1 MQALGPPNKSPLQGL
16 VASRI
21 ETYGG
26 RYRASVTSPPGN
38 VSPRGGL
45 LLDPSCRLLQGYVPF
60 TTGSGPA
67 RRLSPLRLREPE
79 PEKTHGSPFGI
90 GTPHSPKL
98 KEVTKAHELQVRLHT
113 FSMFGMPR
121 LPREDRQRWEIGEG
135 SENSVT
141 IEKSWKELV
150 PGHKEMS
157 RELCHQQEALWEL
170 LTTELIYVRKLK
182 IMTDPAGHLPRHT
195 AECHPLPQVSAETL
209 FGNVPS
215 LIRAHRS
222 FWEEVLGPT
231 LEETRASGQP
241 LDPVS
246 LQDGFLTC
254 SQRFQPYVLY
264 CLRVRQTMAYA
275 REQQDHN
282 PLFHIFVQV
291 GEESLG
297 KGDAVDLGPRQE
309 GSLQSLTPAPLPW
322 QWCEKHKRSGRQMLG
337 DLLIKP
343 HQRITKY
350 PLLLQ
355 AVLKR
360 TPKPR
365 AQEALTA
372 MVGPSGL
379 TPAGGGGCR
388 GLACGGAAPGTLA
401 VFLERLCP
409 CGADVLSG
417 RDEPARRRAVLLR
430 ILPLLLPQIAAMESF
445 LRHINKQVRQ
455 GEEQESLVAA
465 ARRIGPYE
473 VLEPSSEEVEKNLRQ
488 FSTLDL
494 MAPMLEVAPE
504 HTRQLL
510 LEGPARV
517 KEGREGKLDVYLFLF
532 SDVLLV
538 TKPPRKAD
546 KAKVIR
552 PPLMLEKL
560 VCRPLRDPSNFL
572 LIYLTEFQCVSSALT
587 VHCPST
593 ADRARW
599 LEKTQQAQATLQK
612 LKAEEYIQQK
622 RELLALYRNQDGESP
637 STRPSTPSQEGS
649 QNSTEGSACAS
660 STVIPHLVVTEDMD
674 EDAPSVPDDTSDPG
688 YGTLIPGSPEESH
701 SSLSRLRLRAL
712 RRDPRLTFST
722 LELRDVP
729 LRPQPSDPQ
738 APQRR
743 SAPVLPEEGVRKAGS
758 LPRVDPPTWS
768 EEEDRTS
775 AGENLR
781 GQLCPSPAH
790 ADSSEESPWESS
802 GDEEEEGYLF
812 QGPDY
817 TPSPHPLRPEDML
830 REIREE
836 LASQRIEGVP
846 KAGDSRP
853 RKLTRVQLQ
862 RMRGS
867 HVVHLDT
874 PLSTS

>member
-1 MQALGPPNKSPLQGL
+1 MHAFGPPNEGSLQGL

-26 RYRASVTSPPGN
+26 RLRASTLSTPG
-38 VSPRGGL
+38 SLYPRGGPV
-45 LLDPSCRLLQGYVPF
+45 LDPSRRRLQGYVPF
-60 TTGSGPA
+60 TKGSGPA
-67 RRLSPLRLREPE
+67 RGLSPLRLREPD
-79 PEKTHGSPFGI
+79 PEKRHGGPFGA
-90 GTPHSPKL
+90 GTPHFPKL
-98 KEVTKAHELQVRLHT
+98 KEVTRAHELEVRLHT

-121 LPREDRQRWEIGEG
+121 LPPEDRRHWEIGEDG
-135 SENSVT
+135 DSSLA

-182 IMTDPAGHLPRHT
+182 IMTDLLAAGLLNLQRVGLLT
-195 AECHPLPQVSAETL
+195 EVSVETL

-246 LQDGFLTC
+246 LQNGFLSF
-254 SQRFQPYVLY
+254 SQRFQPYILY
-264 CLRVRQTMAYA
+264 CLRVKQTMAYA
-275 REQQDHN
+275 WEQQDSS
-282 PLFHIFVQV
+282 PLFHTFV
-291 GEESLG
+291 
-297 KGDAVDLGPRQE
+297 
-309 GSLQSLTPAPLPW
+309 

-360 TPKPR
+360 SPEAR
-365 AQEALTA
+365 AREALTA
-372 MVGPSGL
+372 M
-379 TPAGGGGCR
+379 
-388 GLACGGAAPGTLA
+388 
-401 VFLERLCP
+401 
-409 CGADVLSG
+409 
-417 RDEPARRRAVLLR
+417 
-430 ILPLLLPQIAAMESF
+430 IAAVESF
-445 LRHINKQVRQ
+445 LRHINKRVRQ
-455 GEEQESLVAA
+455 GDEQESLVAA

-473 VLEPSSEEVEKNLRQ
+473 VLEPPSEEVEKNLRP

-494 MAPMLEVAPE
+494 MAPMLGVASE

-510 LEGPARV
+510 LEGPARM

-538 TKPPRKAD
+538 TKTLRRAD

-560 VCRPLRDPSNFL
+560 VCRPLRDPSSFL
-572 LIYLTEFQCVSSALT
+572 LIHLTEFQCVSSALT
-587 VHCPST
+587 VHCPRAT
-593 ADRARW
+593 DRALW
-599 LEKTQQAQATLQK
+599 LEKTQQAQVALQK
-612 LKAEEYIQQK
+612 LKAEECIQQK
-622 RELLALYRNQDGESP
+622 RELLALYQDRDGESP
-637 STRPSTPSQEGS
+637 GPRPSTPSAEGS
-649 QNSTEGSACAS
+649 ESSTEGRTPES
-660 STVIPHLVVTEDMD
+660 STVIPQLVVTEDTD
-674 EDAPSVPDDTSDPG
+674 EYAPSVPDDTSDSG
-688 YGTLIPGSPEESH
+688 YGTLVPGSPKAPH
-701 SSLSRLRLRAL
+701 FPPNRLRSRAF

-722 LELRDVP
+722 LDLRDVP
-729 LRPQPSDPQ
+729 LHPLPPDPQ

-743 SAPVLPEEGVRKAGS
+743 STPELPEESVQKGGS
-758 LPRVDPPTWS
+758 LPRGDPPTSS
-768 EEEDRTS
+768 EEEDGTS
-775 AGENLR
+775 VGENVVVENLHRARLR
-781 GQLCPSPAH
+781 GQLSPSPTH
-790 ADSSEESPWESS
+790 ADSAGESPWDSS
-802 GDEEEEGYLF
+802 GDEEEEGPFL
-812 QGPDY
+812 GPGY
-817 TPSPHPLRPEDML
+817 SPSPHPLRAEDML

-836 LASQRIEGVP
+836 LASQRIESVP
-846 KAGDSRP
+846 EPGDSRP

-862 RMRGS
+862 RMRGL

-874 PLSTS
+874 PLSTSEV

>member
-1 MQALGPPNKSPLQGL
+1 MGEVPGQLQCGIQSHPWSKGL

-26 RYRASVTSPPGN
+26 GYRASAQGTAGN
-38 VSPRGGL
+38 LFARGGPV
-45 LLDPSCRLLQGYVPF
+45 LDPSRRRLQGYAPF
-60 TTGSGPA
+60 AKGCGPA
-67 RRLSPLRLREPE
+67 RGLSPLRWRELE
-79 PEKTHGSPFGI
+79 PEKRHGGHFGA
-90 GTPHSPKL
+90 GPPYSPKL
-98 KEVTKAHELQVRLHT
+98 KEVTKAHELEVRLHT

-121 LPREDRQRWEIGEG
+121 LPPEDRRHWEIGEASDSG
-135 SENSVT
+135 EA

-150 PGHKEMS
+150 PGHKDMS

-182 IMTDPAGHLPRHT
+182 IMTDLLASGLLNLQRVGLLT
-195 AECHPLPQVSAETL
+195 EVSAETL

-222 FWEEVLGPT
+222 FWEEVLGPS
-231 LEETRASGQP
+231 LEEMRASGQP

-246 LQDGFLTC
+246 LQNGFLMF

-264 CLRVRQTMAYA
+264 CLRVKQTMAYA
-275 REQQDHN
+275 REQQDNN
-282 PLFHIFVQV
+282 PLFHTFVQ
-291 GEESLG
+291 
-297 KGDAVDLGPRQE
+297 
-309 GSLQSLTPAPLPW
+309 

-360 TPKPR
+360 SPEAR
-365 AQEALTA
+365 AQEALNA
-372 MVGPSGL
+372 M
-379 TPAGGGGCR
+379 
-388 GLACGGAAPGTLA
+388 
-401 VFLERLCP
+401 
-409 CGADVLSG
+409 
-417 RDEPARRRAVLLR
+417 
-430 ILPLLLPQIAAMESF
+430 IAAVESF

-465 ARRIGPYE
+465 AERIGPYE
-473 VLEPSSEEVEKNLRQ
+473 VLEPSSEEVEKNLRP

-494 MAPMLEVAPE
+494 TSPVLGVAPE

-510 LEGPARV
+510 LEGP
-517 KEGREGKLDVYLFLF
+517 LDVYLFLF

-538 TKPPRKAD
+538 TKRQRRAD

-560 VCRPLRDPSNFL
+560 VCQPLRDPSSFL
-572 LIYLTEFQCVSSALT
+572 LIHLTEFQCVSSALT
-587 VHCPST
+587 VHCPSP

-599 LEKTQQAQATLQK
+599 LEKTQQAQVTLQK

-622 RELLALYRNQDGESP
+622 RELLALYRDGDRKSP
-637 STRPSTPSQEGS
+637 GTRPSTPSPPSPPSPEGS
-649 QNSTEGSACAS
+649 QSSVEGRIPEGSTA
-660 STVIPHLVVTEDMD
+660 IPHLVVTEDTD
-674 EDAPSVPDDTSDPG
+674 EDAPSVPDDTSDSG
-688 YGTLIPGSPEESH
+688 YGTLVPGSPKASH
-701 SSLSRLRLRAL
+701 SPLSRLRSRAL

-722 LELRDVP
+722 LDLRDVP
-729 LRPQPSDPQ
+729 LRPQPPDPQ

-743 SAPVLPEEGVRKAGS
+743 SAPELPGQVIQKGDS
-758 LPRVDPPTWS
+758 LPRRDPPSWS

-775 AGENLR
+775 AGGNVVVETLHRARLR
-781 GQLCPSPAH
+781 GQLPLSPTH
-790 ADSSEESPWESS
+790 TDSAGESPWESS
-802 GDEEEEGYLF
+802 GDEEEEGPLF
-812 QGPDY
+812 LGPSY
-817 TPSPHPLRPEDML
+817 TPSRHPLRAEDML

-846 KAGDSRP
+846 EPGDSRP

-862 RMRGS
+862 RMRGP
-867 HVVHLDT
+867 HIIHLDT
-874 PLSTS
+874 PLSTSEV

>member
-1 MQALGPPNKSPLQGL
+1 MHAFGPPNEGSLQGL

-26 RYRASVTSPPGN
+26 RLRASTLSTSG
-38 VSPRGGL
+38 SLYPRGGPV
-45 LLDPSCRLLQGYVPF
+45 LDPSRRRLQGYVPF
-60 TTGSGPA
+60 TKGSGPA
-67 RRLSPLRLREPE
+67 RGLSPLRLREPD
-79 PEKTHGSPFGI
+79 PEKRHGGPFGA
-90 GTPHSPKL
+90 GTPHFPKL
-98 KEVTKAHELQVRLHT
+98 KEVTRAHELEVRLHT

-121 LPREDRQRWEIGEG
+121 LPPEDRRHWEIGEDG
-135 SENSVT
+135 DSSLA

-182 IMTDPAGHLPRHT
+182 IMTDLLAAGLLNLQRVGLLT
-195 AECHPLPQVSAETL
+195 EVSAETL

-246 LQDGFLTC
+246 LQNGFLSF
-254 SQRFQPYVLY
+254 SQRFQPYILY
-264 CLRVRQTMAYA
+264 CLRVKQTMAYA
-275 REQQDHN
+275 WEQQDSS
-282 PLFHIFVQV
+282 PLFHTFV
-291 GEESLG
+291 
-297 KGDAVDLGPRQE
+297 
-309 GSLQSLTPAPLPW
+309 
-322 QWCEKHKRSGRQMLG
+322 QWCEKHKRSGRQTLG

-360 TPKPR
+360 SPEAR
-365 AQEALTA
+365 AREALTA
-372 MVGPSGL
+372 M
-379 TPAGGGGCR
+379 
-388 GLACGGAAPGTLA
+388 
-401 VFLERLCP
+401 
-409 CGADVLSG
+409 
-417 RDEPARRRAVLLR
+417 
-430 ILPLLLPQIAAMESF
+430 IAAVESF
-445 LRHINKQVRQ
+445 LRHINKRVRQ

-473 VLEPSSEEVEKNLRQ
+473 VLEPPSEEVEKNLRP

-494 MAPMLEVAPE
+494 MAPVLGLASE

-510 LEGPARV
+510 LEGPVRV

-538 TKPPRKAD
+538 TKTLRRAD

-560 VCRPLRDPSNFL
+560 VCRPLRDPSSFL
-572 LIYLTEFQCVSSALT
+572 LIHLTEFQCVSSALT
-587 VHCPST
+587 VHCP
-593 ADRARW
+593 RATDCALW
-599 LEKTQQAQATLQK
+599 LEKTQQAQVALQK
-612 LKAEEYIQQK
+612 LKAEECIQQK
-622 RELLALYRNQDGESP
+622 RELLALYQDRDGESP
-637 STRPSTPSQEGS
+637 GPRPSTPSAEGS
-649 QNSTEGSACAS
+649 ESSTEGSNCRTPES
-660 STVIPHLVVTEDMD
+660 STVIPQLVVTEDTD
-674 EDAPSVPDDTSDPG
+674 EDAPSVPDDTSDSG
-688 YGTLIPGSPEESH
+688 YGTLVPGSPKASH
-701 SSLSRLRLRAL
+701 FPPNRLRSRAF

-722 LELRDVP
+722 LDLQDVP
-729 LRPQPSDPQ
+729 LHPLPPDPQ

-743 SAPVLPEEGVRKAGS
+743 STPELPEESVQKGGS
-758 LPRVDPPTWS
+758 LPRGDPPTSS

-775 AGENLR
+775 VGENVVVENLHRARLR
-781 GQLCPSPAH
+781 GQLSPSPTH
-790 ADSSEESPWESS
+790 ADSAGESPWDSS
-802 GDEEEEGYLF
+802 GDEEEEGPFL
-812 QGPDY
+812 GPGY
-817 TPSPHPLRPEDML
+817 SPSPHPLRAEDML

-836 LASQRIEGVP
+836 LASQRIESVP
-846 KAGDSRP
+846 EPGDSRP

-862 RMRGS
+862 RMRGL

-874 PLSTS
+874 PLSTSEV

>member
-1 MQALGPPNKSPLQGL
+1 MQALGPPDKSPLQGL

-26 RYRASVTSPPGN
+26 RYRASVSSPPGN
-38 VSPRGGL
+38 VYPQGGL
-45 LLDPSCRLLQGYVPF
+45 LLDPSRRRFMGYVPF

-79 PEKTHGSPFGI
+79 PEKTHGSPFGV

-121 LPREDRQRWEIGEG
+121 LPREDRQHWEIGEG
-135 SENSVT
+135 NDNSVA

-157 RELCHQQEALWEL
+157 RDLCHQQEALWEL

-182 IMTDPAGHLPRHT
+182 IMTDLLAAGLLNLQRVGLLT
-195 AECHPLPQVSAETL
+195 EVSAETL
-209 FGNVPS
+209 FGNVPN

-231 LEETRASGQP
+231 LEDTRASGQP

-291 GEESLG
+291 GEDSLG
-297 KGDAVDLGPRQE
+297 KGDAADLGPRQE

-322 QWCEKHKRSGRQMLG
+322 QWCEKHKLSGRQMLG

-360 TPKPR
+360 TPKPQAR
-365 AQEALTA
+365 EALTA
-372 MVGPSGL
+372 M
-379 TPAGGGGCR
+379 
-388 GLACGGAAPGTLA
+388 
-401 VFLERLCP
+401 
-409 CGADVLSG
+409 
-417 RDEPARRRAVLLR
+417 
-430 ILPLLLPQIAAMESF
+430 IAAMESF
-445 LRHINKQVRQ
+445 LQHINKQVRQ

-473 VLEPSSEEVEKNLRQ
+473 VLEPSSEEVEKNLRP

-494 MAPMLEVAPE
+494 MAPMLGVAPE

-510 LEGPARV
+510 FEGPARV

-560 VCRPLRDPSNFL
+560 VCRPLRDPSSFL
-572 LIYLTEFQCVSSALT
+572 LIHLTEFQCVSSALT

-593 ADRARW
+593 ANRARW

-622 RELLALYRNQDGESP
+622 RELLALYRDRDGESP
-637 STRPSTPSQEGS
+637 CTRPSTPSQEGS
-649 QNSTEGSACAS
+649 QNSTEGRTCES
-660 STVIPHLVVTEDMD
+660 STVIPHLVVTEDTD
-674 EDAPSVPDDTSDPG
+674 DDAPSVPDDTSDSG
-688 YGTLIPGSPEESH
+688 YGTLIPGSPKESH

-775 AGENLR
+775 TGENVVVETLQRAQLR
-781 GQLCPSPAH
+781 GQLCPSPTH

-802 GDEEEEGYLF
+802 GDEEEGYLF

-846 KAGDSRP
+846 EPGDSRP

-874 PLSTS
+874 PLSTSDV

>member
-1 MQALGPPNKSPLQGL
+1 MQALGPPDKSPLQGL

-26 RYRASVTSPPGN
+26 RYRASVSSPPGN
-38 VSPRGGL
+38 VYPQGGL
-45 LLDPSCRLLQGYVPF
+45 LLDPSRRRFMGYVPF

-79 PEKTHGSPFGI
+79 PEKTHGSPFGV

-121 LPREDRQRWEIGEG
+121 LPREDRQHWEIGEG
-135 SENSVT
+135 NDNSVA

-157 RELCHQQEALWEL
+157 RDLCHQQEALWEL

-182 IMTDPAGHLPRHT
+182 IMTDLLAAGLLNLQRVGLLT
-195 AECHPLPQVSAETL
+195 EVSAETL
-209 FGNVPS
+209 FGNVPN

-282 PLFHIFVQV
+282 PLFHIFVQ
-291 GEESLG
+291 
-297 KGDAVDLGPRQE
+297 
-309 GSLQSLTPAPLPW
+309 
-322 QWCEKHKRSGRQMLG
+322 WCEKHKLSGRQMLG

-360 TPKPR
+360 TPKPQAR
-365 AQEALTA
+365 EALTA
-372 MVGPSGL
+372 M
-379 TPAGGGGCR
+379 
-388 GLACGGAAPGTLA
+388 
-401 VFLERLCP
+401 
-409 CGADVLSG
+409 
-417 RDEPARRRAVLLR
+417 
-430 ILPLLLPQIAAMESF
+430 IAAMESF
-445 LRHINKQVRQ
+445 LQHINKQVRQ

-473 VLEPSSEEVEKNLRQ
+473 VLEPSSEEVEKNLRP

-494 MAPMLEVAPE
+494 MAPMLGVAPE

-510 LEGPARV
+510 FEGPARV

-560 VCRPLRDPSNFL
+560 VCRPLRDPSSFL
-572 LIYLTEFQCVSSALT
+572 LIHLTEFQCVSSALT

-593 ADRARW
+593 ANRARW

-622 RELLALYRNQDGESP
+622 RELLALYRDRDGESP
-637 STRPSTPSQEGS
+637 CTRPSTPSQEGS
-649 QNSTEGSACAS
+649 QNSTEGRTCES
-660 STVIPHLVVTEDMD
+660 STVIPHLVVTEDTD
-674 EDAPSVPDDTSDPG
+674 DDAPSVPDDTSDSG
-688 YGTLIPGSPEESH
+688 YGTLIPGSPKESH

-758 LPRVDPPTWS
+758 LPRVDPSTWS

-775 AGENLR
+775 MGENVVVETLQRAQLR
-781 GQLCPSPAH
+781 GQLCPSPTH

-802 GDEEEEGYLF
+802 GDEEEGYLF

-846 KAGDSRP
+846 EPGDSRP

-874 PLSTS
+874 PLSTSEV